1 MKRLLASAVVV
12 AVLRIASFA
21 RAPATQIDGKRV
33 FKNDDVVFHRIDEH
47 TRVGSGHIMASES
60 LYLVEGNDKAVLIDA
75 GTRITDLDTI
85 VASLTKKRVMR
96 VVTHAHP
103 DHTGSAIN
111 DSAGLYSVTARTDP
125 YKPGRIGPRSASGSA
140 RAGQPAPSPR
150 WTSSPPTRA

>member
-1 MKRLLASAVVV
+1 MTQHELLASAVVV
-12 AVLRIASFA
+12 AVFHVSSSAQ
-21 RAPATQIDGKRV
+21 APATQIEGKEV
-33 FKNDDVVFHRIDEH
+33 FKND
-47 TRVGSGHIMASES
+47 
-60 LYLVEGNDKAVLIDA
+60 EGNDKAVLIDA
-75 GTRITDLDTI
+75 GTGITDLDKI
-85 VASLTKKRVMR
+85 VASLPKKPVMR

-125 YKPGRIGPRSASGSA
+125 YEPRRIRSRPASGSA